1 MYLIDTDYS
10 IIDTRKDDT
19 KDDTLNTNDMTSI
32 TNATPMQ
39 DNSAY
44 GSTHTD
50 TAVNENPAYDSYSDG
65 TYLYMTNNLY
75 ATVDEVKQDQDDD
88 LYI

>member
-1 MYLIDTDYS
+1 MNDT
-10 IIDTRKDDT
+10 
-19 KDDTLNTNDMTSI
+19 TSV

-50 TAVNENPAYDSYSDG
+50 TAVNENPAYSHSDE
-65 TYLYMTNNLY
+65 TYMYVSNNLY

-88 LYI
+88 QYI